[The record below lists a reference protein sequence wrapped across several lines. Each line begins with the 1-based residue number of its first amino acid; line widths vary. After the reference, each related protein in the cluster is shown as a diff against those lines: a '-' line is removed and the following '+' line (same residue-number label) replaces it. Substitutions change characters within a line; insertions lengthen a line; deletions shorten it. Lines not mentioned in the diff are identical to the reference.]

1 MTTTLDDTRYRIRVS
16 VQTEFLPEQS
26 DVQSQR
32 WVYAYHVT
40 IRNEGERSAK
50 LLTRHWIITDGEERI
65 QEVHGEGV
73 IGEQP
78 NIGPGESFEYTS
90 GTVLETSVGS
100 MRGSYQMLAEDGTC
114 FDASIPAFTLAPPH
128 ALH

>member
-1 MTTTLDDTRYRIRVS
+1 MSVTSDTHYRIRVD
-16 VQTEFLPEQS
+16 VQSEFLPEQS
-26 DVQSQR
+26 DEAGNR
-32 WVYAYHVT
+32 WVFAYHVR
-40 IRNEGERSAK
+40 IHNDGDQSAR
-50 LLTRHWIITDGEERI
+50 LLTRHWIITDGEDRT

-78 NIGPGESFEYTS
+78 DIGPGQTFEYTS
-90 GTVLETSVGS
+90 GAVLETSVGS

-114 FDASIPAFTLAPPH
+114 FDATIEPFTLAPPH